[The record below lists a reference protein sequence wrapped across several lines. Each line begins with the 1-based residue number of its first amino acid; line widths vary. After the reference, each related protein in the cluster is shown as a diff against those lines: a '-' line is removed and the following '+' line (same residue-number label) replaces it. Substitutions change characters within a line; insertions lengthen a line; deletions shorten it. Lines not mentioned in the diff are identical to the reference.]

1 MLNASQSILC
11 YHIFYCRHA
20 SQAGTLLTV
29 FCIYSSMHL
38 NYFLT
43 ILLQLTIYSFY
54 LYLSAPFSLKNPSWF
69 SGTPKWEQNLALVC
83 LKHCNSFEN
92 THINQL
98 WLWIRH
104 PQKKRVGFCCGLFSF
119 PCNTSLS
126 LFLCS
131 KGCDRRQENCVVGV
145 FQGEDTSMGRL
156 IRRYIFYFFPFIMFL
171 THDIFLSPLFPESCS
186 GGQCHDQGHDS
197 DGSRGRFLMAGDAQL
212 QQLTT
217 WRLASCA
224 VLNYISKYGWR
235 ARIRALVWQIKTCD
249 GAIAHLW
256 K

>member
-1 MLNASQSILC
+1 MLNASQSIIC

-104 PQKKRVGFCCGLFSF
+104 PQKKESVFLLWSF
-119 PCNTSLS
+119 FLS
-126 LFLCS
+126 LYVTLACHCFSVL
-131 KGCDRRQENCVVGV
+131 KGVTGDKSCVVVV

-156 IRRYIFYFFPFIMFL
+156 IRRYSFYFFPFIMF
-171 THDIFLSPLFPESCS
+171 F
-186 GGQCHDQGHDS
+186 
-197 DGSRGRFLMAGDAQL
+197 
-212 QQLTT
+212 
-217 WRLASCA
+217 
-224 VLNYISKYGWR
+224 
-235 ARIRALVWQIKTCD
+235 
-249 GAIAHLW
+249 
-256 K
+256 